1 MQTACSVHVQL
12 AHKVDYEAGREPVRL
27 EVRTMDKGGLGRT
40 EGWTFTVADSND
52 KPTVGHRRGSVQH
65 VLCVAVCLAGPETL
79 HYSISG
85 WARHVAVS
93 VFACFC
99 LRLVPAGHL
108 HRFPSVIKGRF
119 RCVRAGLTYS
129 QSGACV

>member
-12 AHKVDYEAGREPVRL
+12 AHKVDYEAGREAIRL

-79 HYSISG
+79 HVLQYLWLG
-85 WARHVAVS
+85 R
-93 VFACFC
+93 
-99 LRLVPAGHL
+99 AGHM
-108 HRFPSVIKGRF
+108 PAS
-119 RCVRAGLTYS
+119 
-129 QSGACV
+129 

>member
-12 AHKVDYEAGREPVRL
+12 AHKVDYETGREPIRL

-85 WARHVAVS
+85 WAGR
-93 VFACFC
+93 
-99 LRLVPAGHL
+99 VPA
-108 HRFPSVIKGRF
+108 S
-119 RCVRAGLTYS
+119 
-129 QSGACV
+129 